1 MCFVRVLGLVI
12 GCLGIVL
19 FVLVWLLAGLF
30 QLLKFAVFGL
40 CLVLLID
47 WFGL

>member
-1 MCFVRVLGLVI
+1 MCFVRVLCLMV
-12 GCLGIVL
+12 GCLCIVL

-40 CLVLLID
+40 CLVLLIG

>member
-1 MCFVRVLGLVI
+1 MFCARTWFGDC
-12 GCLGIVL
+12 CLGIVL
-19 FVLVWLLAGLF
+19 FVLVWLLVGLF